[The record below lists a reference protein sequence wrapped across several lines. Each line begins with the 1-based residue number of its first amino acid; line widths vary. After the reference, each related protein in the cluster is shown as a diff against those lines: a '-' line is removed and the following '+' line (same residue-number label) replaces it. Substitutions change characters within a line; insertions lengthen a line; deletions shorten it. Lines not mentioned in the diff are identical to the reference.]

1 MNWKVLVV
9 AGLVAC
15 LALGFAP
22 AFSQAGSS
30 SPSGVATVT
39 VAHDYT
45 LNSLGFGV
53 LNDTFTFS
61 NNGTSPVQI
70 PTLQVGLPAKVSA
83 RTTGLVLSPSTQFT
97 MSQSQVNGNTSVTI
111 TPDQPTLNAG
121 ANATVALKGVLND
134 VLNITS
140 PGFSGLA
147 PVLVM
152 FSPSLNVN
160 VSSISSIVALPSGG
174 EFTNVQP
181 GFTPSSTG
189 QQITETQK
197 ALRPV
202 ASEGYLT
209 FNSTVQ
215 TAFSPITVTSLVRTI
230 VPSANGSPV
239 IQDEFTIHSL
249 ANYNIDDIHLNLINN
264 VGSVTEIASTS
275 PPLVNPQVVS
285 VNGGEVTFTTTN
297 IGSPLYPN
305 SSVSLTFTYP
315 FPSALMNV
323 TGTSVKV
330 AVPYSPVILAPTD
343 NYTLLLAS
351 AKGISPSG
359 QTSYKLQSVTPLTPG
374 SVDFSYS
381 VSVGW
386 AADQAIPAGVLI
398 FAVAFAMFAI
408 QNPSSKE
415 ERAEKAIRT
424 GDVLRAFEEKTGL
437 EATYMDQLASAP
449 KGSISKSDFDRMR
462 NEASELRSR
471 AIQRLKEMQQ
481 VLGSGRQ
488 YDVLSRVLDAE
499 KDEDRAFRDL
509 LNLYMQFH
517 GNRMN
522 EETFRRLQPNYRKR
536 VEASINRLSDLLH
549 ETQSEEK

>member
-1 MNWKVLVV
+1 VL
-9 AGLVAC
+9 AC

-30 SPSGVATVT
+30 PSTGVASVSLN
-39 VAHDYT
+39 HYYT

-61 NNGTSPVQI
+61 NNGTSSVQI
-70 PTLQVGLPAKVSA
+70 PSLQVGLPAKISA
-83 RTTGLVLSPSTQFT
+83 RITGLLLSPSSQFT
-97 MSQSQVNGNTSVTI
+97 MLQSQVDGNTSVTI
-111 TPDQPTLNAG
+111 TPNEPTLNAG
-121 ANATVALKGVLND
+121 ANVTVALKGVLTD

-140 PGFSGLA
+140 PGFTALA
-147 PVLVM
+147 PVLIL

-160 VSSISSIVALPSGG
+160 VTTLNSAIVLPSGG
-174 EFTNVQP
+174 EFTAVQA

-189 QQITETQK
+189 QEITQSQKQI
-197 ALRPV
+197 RPV
-202 ASEGYLT
+202 ASEGYLQ

-215 TAFSPITVTSLVRTI
+215 TSFSPITVTSLVRTI

-239 IQDEFTIHSL
+239 VEDEFTVHSL
-249 ANYNIDDIHLNLINN
+249 ANYDINDIHLTLLND
-264 VGSVTEIASTS
+264 VGSVTEVPSTS
-275 PPLVNPQVVS
+275 PPLVNPQVVT

-315 FPSALMNV
+315 LPSNLIKVSGSSVSV
-323 TGTSVKV
+323 T
-330 AVPYSPVILAPTD
+330 VPYTPVIQAPTD
-343 NYTLLLAS
+343 NYTLLLAPT
-351 AKGISPSG
+351 KGITASG
-359 QTSYKLQSVTPLTPG
+359 QTSYKLQSVTPLTSG
-374 SVDFSYS
+374 NVQFAYS

-386 AADQAIPAGVLI
+386 AADQALPAGVLI
-398 FAVAFAMFAI
+398 FAVAFAMFAV
-408 QNPSSKE
+408 QSPASRRKE
-415 ERAEKAIRT
+415 EEAET
-424 GDVLRAFEEKTGL
+424 DEHQTSDVLRAFEEKMGL
-437 EATYMDQLASAP
+437 ETQYMELFAKST

-481 VLGSGRQ
+481 FLGSGRQ
-488 YDVLSRVLDAE
+488 YDTLTRVADAE
-499 KDEDRAFRDL
+499 KDEDRAFKDL
-509 LNLYMQFH
+509 LNLYMQYH

-522 EETFRRLQPNYRKR
+522 EETFKRLQPNYRKR

>member
-1 MNWKVLVV
+1 MAV

-30 SPSGVATVT
+30 SSGVATIT
-39 VAHDYT
+39 LAHSYA

-70 PTLQVGLPAKVSA
+70 PTLQVGLPAKISA
-83 RTTGLVLSPSTQFT
+83 RATGLILSPSSQFT
-97 MSQSQVNGNTSVTI
+97 MSQSLVNGNTSVTI
-111 TPDQPTLNAG
+111 TPNEPTLNAG
-121 ANATVALKGVLND
+121 ANATVALKGILNN

-160 VSSISSIVALPSGG
+160 VSSLSSVVGLPSGG

-189 QQITETQK
+189 QQIVETQK
-197 ALRPV
+197 AIRPV
-202 ASEGYLT
+202 ASEGYLQ

-215 TAFSPITVTSLVRTI
+215 TAFSPITVTSIVRTI
-230 VPSANGSPV
+230 VPSSNGSPV
-239 IQDEFTIHSL
+239 VQDEFTIHSL
-249 ANYNIDDIHLNLINN
+249 ANYNIEDIHLKLINN

-275 PPLVNPQVVS
+275 PPLINPQVVT

-315 FPSALMNV
+315 FPTNM
-323 TGTSVKV
+323 TSVSGSSVKLT
-330 AVPYSPVILAPTD
+330 VPYSPVIQAPTD
-343 NYTLLLAS
+343 NYTLILAS

-359 QTSYKLQSVTPLTPG
+359 QTSYKFQSVTPLTTG
-374 SVDFSYS
+374 DVQFTYS

-386 AADQAIPAGVLI
+386 AADQALPAGVLI

-415 ERAEKAIRT
+415 ERDEKAIRT

-437 EATYMDQLASAP
+437 ETTYMQQLASAP
-449 KGSISKSDFDRMR
+449 KGSISRADFDRMR
-462 NEASELRSR
+462 TEASELRSR

-488 YDVLSRVLDAE
+488 YDVLSRVADAE
-499 KDEDRAFRDL
+499 KDEDRAFKDL
-509 LNLYMQFH
+509 LNLYAQFH

-536 VEASINRLSDLLH
+536 VETSINHLSDLLH